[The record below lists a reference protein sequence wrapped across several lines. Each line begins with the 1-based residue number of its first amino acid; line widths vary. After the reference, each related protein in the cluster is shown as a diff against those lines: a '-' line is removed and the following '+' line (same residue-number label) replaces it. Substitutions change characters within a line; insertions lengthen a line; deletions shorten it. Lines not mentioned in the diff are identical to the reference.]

1 MGGGG
6 KSQGYLEK
14 GLEMDG
20 GWAGATRGGTRV
32 GQEAG
37 EEKWAGAF
45 PVVSVGRNSEAGP
58 AGLLGR

>member
-6 KSQGYLEK
+6 KSQGHLEK
-14 GLEMDG
+14 GLEKDG
-20 GWAGATRGGTRV
+20 GWAGATQGGTRV

-45 PVVSVGRNSEAGP
+45 PVVSVGSNSEAGP
-58 AGLLGR
+58 AGLLGW